1 MNSHS
6 NSYSN
11 SHLKYV
17 KTMNS
22 HSSIFNIQDTIALAS
37 KMQGDATMEE
47 MEEDHQHDPTVR
59 LDLSQCKIKR
69 RKKNRDDLH
78 CCVKDLANKE
88 NNKNKKKCVS
98 S

>member
-1 MNSHS
+1 
-6 NSYSN
+6 
-11 SHLKYV
+11 
-17 KTMNS
+17 
-22 HSSIFNIQDTIALAS
+22 
-37 KMQGDATMEE
+37 MEE

-59 LDLSQCKIKR
+59 LDLSQCKIKK